1 MTSKNK
7 KYEEILSLLFSVW
20 IYCLAIIF
28 FGFFVKYFINFD
40 IQSIYSQAIS
50 YTVFESTSYF
60 QPKPKEKL
68 IYIVGIF
75 TLPILVP
82 FFYRILIRNGALFF
96 NAKVYRFIC
105 WFVLLLIVFLVIYVI
120 NSYDHV
126 LSTYEYYLEKSS
138 FNIYMLFLYS
148 IISVTAIYLL
158 IIRQNKTS
166 EILNSRLFFGI
177 NKLLTLLLVFILIS
191 FFTLSVFNI
200 SEVSIASSFLLH
212 FNAIYYSVVQ
222 VVNADAV
229 LYKDNFINTY
239 GMYPY
244 LLEPIFRLVGGIN
257 VLKFSLVMSSL
268 VFISYFLIY
277 RVMRG
282 IIKNNFFAV
291 IGLLSIFWY
300 QFLSSKPGLSI
311 EKVSYDYYFQ
321 YAPLR
326 VLFVSFIIFIA
337 YKYLVSNNKIYEII
351 GSTICGLSVIWNH
364 DSSFIIVISWILFVS
379 YVAINKATGLKKK
392 ILAVVTKILVFFF
405 IFATVFGLFYL
416 YLDFFYGGTPSI
428 FSMFN
433 ILGIYSYM
441 GFGSVLTPIIH
452 PWIVIL
458 LIYIYG
464 FSHSLLRINSIK
476 VSNIEPFVFLVSL
489 IGLGSLSYYLSRSI
503 NLNLLH
509 VIIPAILLLSLYADI
524 IYEKI
529 KNNTSM
535 LHERIIITI
544 IVYFLSSSIV
554 SIGYSFPAY
563 FKGIVFD
570 RGQVINS
577 DMGTPI
583 EDNIAFMKKYINKG
597 DKVLIL
603 SGNQGVYHSETETSS
618 IINTGVYEIF
628 SMESADQLVD
638 LVLNREIKIFLD
650 KKTYPNYKDGI
661 YRPVLFDEK
670 IVRIVRSNY
679 NVIGENGDII
689 FFSK

>member
-1 MTSKNK
+1 
-7 KYEEILSLLFSVW
+7 
-20 IYCLAIIF
+20 
-28 FGFFVKYFINFD
+28 
-40 IQSIYSQAIS
+40 
-50 YTVFESTSYF
+50 
-60 QPKPKEKL
+60 
-68 IYIVGIF
+68 
-75 TLPILVP
+75 
-82 FFYRILIRNGALFF
+82 
-96 NAKVYRFIC
+96 
-105 WFVLLLIVFLVIYVI
+105 
-120 NSYDHV
+120 
-126 LSTYEYYLEKSS
+126 
-138 FNIYMLFLYS
+138 
-148 IISVTAIYLL
+148 
-158 IIRQNKTS
+158 
-166 EILNSRLFFGI
+166 
-177 NKLLTLLLVFILIS
+177 
-191 FFTLSVFNI
+191 
-200 SEVSIASSFLLH
+200 
-212 FNAIYYSVVQ
+212 
-222 VVNADAV
+222 
-229 LYKDNFINTY
+229 
-239 GMYPY
+239 
-244 LLEPIFRLVGGIN
+244 
-257 VLKFSLVMSSL
+257 
-268 VFISYFLIY
+268 
-277 RVMRG
+277 
-282 IIKNNFFAV
+282 
-291 IGLLSIFWY
+291 
-300 QFLSSKPGLSI
+300 
-311 EKVSYDYYFQ
+311 
-321 YAPLR
+321 
-326 VLFVSFIIFIA
+326 
-337 YKYLVSNNKIYEII
+337 
-351 GSTICGLSVIWNH
+351 
-364 DSSFIIVISWILFVS
+364 
-379 YVAINKATGLKKK
+379 
-392 ILAVVTKILVFFF
+392 
-405 IFATVFGLFYL
+405 
-416 YLDFFYGGTPSI
+416 
-428 FSMFN
+428 
-433 ILGIYSYM
+433 M

-618 IINTGVYEIF
+618 IINTGVYEVF